1 MNEEKRVAL
10 LIDAENVS
18 AQYADRIL
26 EEVSNYGICSYKRI
40 YGAWD
45 RIVQTKWES
54 QINKYSLKPIMLF
67 NNIKGKTAT
76 DTSLIIDAMDIL
88 YKGTTDVFCIVSSDS
103 DFTALARR
111 LLEEGVEVIGM
122 GESSKATEALEN
134 ACSKY
139 VYIDLLDKDEDDEK
153 SLNASDAPVSQESAS
168 SSARTEHGHRDA
180 QKKSERTAGNT
191 PGKKDIENKIKQII
205 MENEDRGRQT
215 DLGLLGNELIKAFRN
230 FDVRYYEKKGGGK
243 YAYLKDFVSDYKSF
257 KLTETPDK
265 GIIVSLK

>member
-1 MNEEKRVAL
+1 MNEEKHVAL

-54 QINKYSLKPIMLF
+54 QINKNSLKPMMLF

-76 DTSLIIDAMDIL
+76 DAALIIDAMDIL
-88 YKGTTDVFCIVSSDS
+88 YKGSIDVFCIVSSDS

-111 LLEEGVEVIGM
+111 LMEEGVEVIGM

-134 ACSKY
+134 ACNKY
-139 VYIDLLDKDEDDEK
+139 VYIDLLDKDDDKADEDEK
-153 SLNASDAPVSQESAS
+153 AAQTELSQ
-168 SSARTEHGHRDA
+168 SSAKTEHARKDA
-180 QKKSERTAGNT
+180 QKKSDNAAGNT
-191 PGKKDIENKIKQII
+191 PSKKDIEKKIKQII

-215 DLGLLGNELIKAFRN
+215 DLGLLGNELIKAYRN

-243 YAYLKDFVSDYKSF
+243 YAYLKDFVSDYKCF
-257 KLTETPDK
+257 QLTETEDK

>member
-88 YKGTTDVFCIVSSDS
+88 YKGPMF
-103 DFTALARR
+103 
-111 LLEEGVEVIGM
+111 
-122 GESSKATEALEN
+122 
-134 ACSKY
+134 
-139 VYIDLLDKDEDDEK
+139 
-153 SLNASDAPVSQESAS
+153 SAS
-168 SSARTEHGHRDA
+168 SHP
-180 QKKSERTAGNT
+180 TAT
-191 PGKKDIENKIKQII
+191 SLRW
-205 MENEDRGRQT
+205 RG
-215 DLGLLGNELIKAFRN
+215 AFWR
-230 FDVRYYEKKGGGK
+230 R
-243 YAYLKDFVSDYKSF
+243 ASR
-257 KLTETPDK
+257 
-265 GIIVSLK
+265 